1 MQLTSGQD
9 LVVTLIRHHTHSG
22 ISLLRTASV
31 EMSAMVA
38 SWARCWIVVL
48 YWSDFALNSLLVRGE
63 ELHDASAPVQDYS
76 FPRARNPAEDHS
88 YILDAYLLLQLG
100 QAHLLRRW
108 MKQTFAASC
117 SNGSICH
124 KGRLTTTARMARLR
138 VTVPI
143 AVRHPFHI
151 FQVLVAI
158 RRYSWASASKVGLQ
172 APDNPCYIFFRPLF
186 WCTRVLRS
194 YPGCTQ

>member
-31 EMSAMVA
+31 GNVGNG
-38 SWARCWIVVL
+38 CFVGKVL
-48 YWSDFALNSLLVRGE
+48 DVDLKMSDFALNSPLVRGE
-63 ELHDASAPVQDYS
+63 ALHDASAPVQDYS

-172 APDNPCYIFFRPLF
+172 APDNPCYIHFRPLF
-186 WCTRVLRS
+186 
-194 YPGCTQ
+194 